1 MSSDHGREKPIV
13 SSFRND
19 PDMVPIIEE
28 FVVELS
34 ERIVSL
40 RQTFESGQVEGL
52 QRLAHQLKGAGS
64 GYGYEPITLAA
75 AKLESAIKV
84 STGDL
89 ESVRGQFE
97 ELIEL
102 CQRAKV

>member
-1 MSSDHGREKPIV
+1 MSSDKTNPKPLQ
-13 SSFRND
+13 STFRDD

-28 FVVELS
+28 FVAELS
-34 ERIVSL
+34 DRVATL
-40 RQTFESGQVEGL
+40 RRTYESGQVEGL

-64 GYGYEPITLAA
+64 GYGYEPITNAA
-75 AKLESAIKV
+75 AKLESAIK
-84 STGDL
+84 SSSGGL
-89 ESVRGQFE
+89 EQVRGQLE